1 MAVAE
6 DDGGELIVG
15 DVTRTGGRALAVGLS
30 TGTDEQGRQLVSIDW
45 VEQDARLELTV
56 DEAVALR
63 DEMTRIAWTWVSPTV
78 MRWLSSHWNTAS
90 VPGGTGPS
98 AGHWSS
104 PSSSSEVL
112 HRGQRASMSAPFSI
126 RVRSALPS
134 PDGGLPCGIK
144 YTPRTGAPLPRDAA
158 W

>member
-15 DVTRTGGRALAVGLS
+15 DVTRTGGRALGVGLS

-63 DEMTRIAWTWVSPTV
+63 DELTRIIDDAGA
-78 MRWLSSHWNTAS
+78 R
-90 VPGGTGPS
+90 PS
-98 AGHWSS
+98 
-104 PSSSSEVL
+104 
-112 HRGQRASMSAPFSI
+112 
-126 RVRSALPS
+126 
-134 PDGGLPCGIK
+134 
-144 YTPRTGAPLPRDAA
+144 
-158 W
+158 